1 MRAFV
6 LFLFC
11 LALALQGPVQ
21 ARVGSMPC
29 PMEQDEHAVAM
40 DVDATM
46 SMQHDCCDDAD
57 GGAKTGKP
65 CKMGHGCQCSYLG
78 AVVSSARPE
87 GSRTDAQPVSLVE
100 RFTPP
105 DRPASV
111 WRPPALT

>member
-11 LALALQGPVQ
+11 SALALQGPVQ
-21 ARVGSMPC
+21 ARVAKTPC
-29 PMEQDEHAVAM
+29 PMEQTEHAVAM

-46 SMQHDCCDDAD
+46 DMQDDCCNDAETI
-57 GGAKTGKP
+57 AKTGKL
-65 CKMGHGCQCSYLG
+65 CKTGQDCQPSNPG
-78 AVVSSARPE
+78 ALVSPAPSAVPQPD
-87 GSRTDAQPVSLVE
+87 TQPVPLVE

-105 DRPASV
+105 DTPASV